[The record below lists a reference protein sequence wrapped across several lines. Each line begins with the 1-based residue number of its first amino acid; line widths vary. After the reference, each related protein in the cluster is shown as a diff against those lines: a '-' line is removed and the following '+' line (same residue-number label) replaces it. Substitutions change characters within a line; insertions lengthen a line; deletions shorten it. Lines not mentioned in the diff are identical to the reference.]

1 MRALYTIKT
10 CALRSARR
18 APCRPPGFQPA
29 KQKINI
35 FLINVLTNKTQFSHF
50 RPIKQLE

>member
-1 MRALYTIKT
+1 MRATL
-10 CALRSARR
+10 SATR
-18 APCRPPGFQPA
+18 AMPPSRFQPA

-35 FLINVLTNKTQFSHF
+35 LLINVLTNKTQFSHF